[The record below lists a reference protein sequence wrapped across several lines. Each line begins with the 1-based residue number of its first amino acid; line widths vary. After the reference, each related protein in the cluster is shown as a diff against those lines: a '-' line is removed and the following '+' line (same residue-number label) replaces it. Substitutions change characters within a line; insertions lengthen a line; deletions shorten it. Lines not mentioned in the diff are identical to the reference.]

1 MSVDRA
7 VSAPAP
13 SQSPSPAVTAGGW
26 KPVGVAILR
35 MAGFPFGW
43 LGELT
48 DGTAVRNA
56 DQILALEDRLAEVW
70 NWARRTR
77 DVPPADRA
85 VLRRLRGGRP
95 PRPSDGPCEDPALR
109 DKANIAA
116 DLHRQLAQAR
126 EEFGGTYQEDTT
138 AGATATVRRFRGEPA
153 LRDALLVSSEQAAGR
168 LTSWLDRHAD
178 DPGRWRSADRQA
190 LITLV
195 RYLQRVCAKNETISH
210 FGPFTVGAFSSDGEG
225 VDWRP
230 GTLTRTTLLSRWAAQ
245 AVAESL
251 VPDRLRRPRRAP
263 GAFLDGCELRV
274 AAFRHTLSGDV
285 RDACT
290 VSPPVVLP
298 VEEACLLAACDG
310 SRTLTEL
317 AEHVRGA
324 ATDPDVDTVR
334 GSLERLAAL
343 GAVSLGPQLPYGI
356 GDSLTGVE
364 DLATPARSGNPDEPA
379 ARIARLRALLNDL
392 ASAPYERRREQ
403 VDALKEAFKELTGRQ
418 SRRESDLRFYAD
430 HGLFTED
437 CTAPVTDVRFGR
449 RIHDLVAR
457 ELTPLHDLLLMPA
470 RLRHDGARRHVAAWY
485 RSRFGDRSVSLDRYL
500 AAFMAD
506 IDVHEDRLGDV
517 DRRIRE
523 RQATV
528 EADLLPSEEVGPDAP
543 DYHCYRIP
551 ADAVLAATRSVPPLP
566 AMCSPDAMIVAR
578 SREAVAHGDFQVVVG
593 DAHATEDNLSHG
605 MFSPHVSAS
614 QPQFAAE
621 LVEAYGGLVSP
632 DETVVDVTQCHRN
645 ATFVR
650 SDLPCPDLEAYDPAP
665 RGRREVIALWE
676 LDVVPEAGA
685 LHLRH
690 RRSGHRIRP
699 MAAPLAWC
707 GLSVNPMEV
716 FAFPSR
722 VTALAAAP
730 ERRHVPRL
738 MSGRV
743 VLQRERWRIPVAD
756 VLTPTPETAFL
767 ATQRLRRRLRLP
779 RHVFAKVKSQPKP
792 VYCDLD
798 SPLLVRSLLGLLS
811 RDHED
816 VEISEMLP
824 GPENLW
830 WEIDGDRRTSEL
842 RYTVFATGT
851 APRPLP

>member
-7 VSAPAP
+7 MSAPAA
-13 SQSPSPAVTAGGW
+13 SQSPTRATTATGW

-43 LGELT
+43 LSELT
-48 DGTAVRNA
+48 DGAAARHA
-56 DQILALEDRLAEVW
+56 DEILALEDRLAEVW
-70 NWARRTR
+70 DWARRLS
-77 DVPPADRA
+77 DVLPADRA

-95 PRPSDGPCEDPALR
+95 PRPADGPCQDPALR
-109 DKANIAA
+109 DKANTAA
-116 DLHRQLAQAR
+116 DLHHQLVEACER
-126 EEFGGTYQEDTT
+126 FGRTYASDTT
-138 AGATATVRRFRGEPA
+138 AGATATVRRFRSEPA
-153 LRDALLVSSEQAAGR
+153 LRDILLVSSEGAARR
-168 LTSWLDRHAD
+168 LLSWLDRHAD
-178 DPGRWRSADRQA
+178 DPARWRSADRQA

-195 RYLQRVCAKNETISH
+195 RYLQRVCAKNETTSH
-210 FGPFTVGAFSSDGEG
+210 FGPFTVGSFSTETEG
-225 VDWRP
+225 IDWRP

-251 VPDRLRRPRRAP
+251 VPDIPRRAP
-263 GAFLDGCELRV
+263 GAFLGGCELRV
-274 AAFRHTLSGDV
+274 AAFKHTLSGNA

-298 VEEACLLAACDG
+298 VEEARLLAACDG

-317 AEHVRGA
+317 AAHVRGA
-324 ATDPDVDTVR
+324 VTASDVVKVR

-343 GAVSLGPQLPYGI
+343 GAIRLGPQLPYGI
-356 GDSLTGVE
+356 GDSLAGVE
-364 DLATPARSGNPDEPA
+364 NLAPPARTDDPCEPA
-379 ARIARLRALLNDL
+379 ARIARLRGLLNDL
-392 ASAPYERRREQ
+392 ASAPYEQRREH
-403 VDALKEAFKELTGRQ
+403 VDALKRAFTELTGRA

-449 RIHDLVAR
+449 KIYDLVAK

-470 RLRHDGARRHVAAWY
+470 RLRHGGACRHVASWY

-506 IDVHEDRLGDV
+506 VDFHEDRLGDL

-523 RQATV
+523 RQAV
-528 EADLLPSEEVGPDAP
+528 AEAGLLPSEEVGPDAP
-543 DYHCYRIP
+543 DYHCHRIP
-551 ADAVLAATRSVPPLP
+551 ADAVLEATRSVPPLP
-566 AMCSPDAMIVAR
+566 AMCSPDAMIIAT
-578 SREAVAHGDFQVVVG
+578 SREAVARGDFQVVVG

-605 MFSPHVSAS
+605 MFSPHVSAL
-614 QPQFAAE
+614 QPQFASE

-665 RGRREVIALWE
+665 RGEREVIALWE

-685 LHLRH
+685 LYLQH
-690 RRSGHRIRP
+690 RGSGRRIRP

-722 VTALAAAP
+722 VTALAAATDW
-730 ERRHVPRL
+730 RHVPRL

-756 VLTPTPETAFL
+756 VLMSDPETAFL
-767 ATQRLRRRLRLP
+767 ALQRLRRRLQLP
-779 RHVFAKVKSQPKP
+779 RHVFAKIWGQPKP

-798 SPLLVRSLLGLLS
+798 SPLLVRSLVGLLG
-811 RDHED
+811 RDQED
-816 VEISEMLP
+816 VELSEMLP

-830 WEIDGDRRTSEL
+830 WEIEGDRRTSEL
-842 RYTVFATGT
+842 RYTVFAAGP
-851 APRPLP
+851 APRPLT